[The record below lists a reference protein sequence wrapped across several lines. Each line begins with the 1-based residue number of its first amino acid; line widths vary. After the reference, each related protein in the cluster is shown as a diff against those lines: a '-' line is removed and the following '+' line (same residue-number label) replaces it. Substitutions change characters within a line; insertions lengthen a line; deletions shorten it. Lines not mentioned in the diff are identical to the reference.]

1 MSNLYE
7 ILEVSEKASKEVI
20 DKAYHVLAK
29 KYHPDLHQG
38 KNKKIVEEKMKKIN
52 EAYNVLE
59 NEVKRKEYDEQLR
72 IEREEKKR
80 LEEQKIIE
88 EMRKTKTQESIRN
101 SVYNENEQ
109 LERLKQEELQ
119 RNLQEQE
126 NNNIQILQNEVKR
139 EYTQAYRDYWRSI
152 GYKIKEPWTLKR
164 FIELL
169 KVLGIF
175 AIIILAIWLFPP
187 THKLM
192 IDFYEGNV
200 IIKSLVD
207 IIGRIFQGIGLAIV
221 QFFQDTF

>member
-1 MSNLYE
+1 MSNWYE

-29 KYHPDLHQG
+29 KYHPDIHQG

-59 NEVKRKEYDEQLR
+59 NEVKRKQYDEQLR
-72 IEREEKKR
+72 VYR
-80 LEEQKIIE
+80 EEQKRIE
-88 EMRKTKTQESIRN
+88 EIQKIKKQENIRN

-187 THKLM
+187 THKLI